1 MLMNQKGRD
10 IEHMKFNLLKNAERL
25 SAAGEK
31 IARLG
36 KAVAWR
42 HRQQGRLL
50 ENKPEYLIILAVVA
64 ITAF

>member
-1 MLMNQKGRD
+1 
-10 IEHMKFNLLKNAERL
+10 MKFNLLKNAKRL